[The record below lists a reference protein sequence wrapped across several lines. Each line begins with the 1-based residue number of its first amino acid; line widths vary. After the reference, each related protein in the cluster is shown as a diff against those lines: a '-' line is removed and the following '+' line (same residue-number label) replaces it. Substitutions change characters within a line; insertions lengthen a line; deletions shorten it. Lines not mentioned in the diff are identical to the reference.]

1 MRYWLWSQVTR
12 LNGRHMEL
20 ALGTLVT
27 LAVTD
32 GYIALLAAGAFAD
45 PRIIS

>member
-1 MRYWLWSQVTR
+1 LWTQITK
-12 LNGRHMEL
+12 LNGKHMQL

-32 GYIALLAAGAFAD
+32 GYIALVAAGAFAD